1 MVETMGVIWM
11 RDYVGC
17 FNILSF
23 PGWECSKVVLRPT
36 CINYNSSIYMRKLI
50 SSTQKEQKNENTHI
64 LTVPTRPH

>member
-17 FNILSF
+17 FKILSF
-23 PGWECSKVVLRPT
+23 FGWERSKVVLRPT
-36 CINYNSSIYMRKLI
+36 CINYNSSIYTRKLI
-50 SSTQKEQKNENTHI
+50 SSTQEEQKNENTHI